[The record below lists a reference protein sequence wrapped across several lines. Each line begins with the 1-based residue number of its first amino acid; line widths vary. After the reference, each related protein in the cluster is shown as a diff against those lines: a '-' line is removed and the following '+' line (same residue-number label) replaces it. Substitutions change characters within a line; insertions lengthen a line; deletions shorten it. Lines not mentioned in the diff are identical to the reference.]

1 MDGRE
6 SSECLGTWECSSK
19 PHASRPSTQIQPRET
34 LTKSTVKRVI
44 GLQIPFRRQVSLPSS
59 SPPTL
64 VLDIVW
70 KHRVQ
75 AKPGA
80 PGRWLLDAVLGQ
92 SFAVL
97 PRSPGHRSGEG
108 VSGQRGMG
116 SESGSARD
124 RLAQCG
130 RASVLHSSA
139 LGAGQEVGQLFRL
152 CYIIFCALVCLKKK
166 KRDNRKKFLCCGN
179 C

>member
-1 MDGRE
+1 MMDGRE

-19 PHASRPSTQIQPRET
+19 PHTSRPSTQIQPRET

-44 GLQIPFRRQVSLPSS
+44 GLQIPFRRQVSLPSP

-80 PGRWLLDAVLGQ
+80 PGRWLLSCWMLCWGKALLYCHALRATAVVKG
-92 SFAVL
+92 
-97 PRSPGHRSGEG
+97 
-108 VSGQRGMG
+108 
-116 SESGSARD
+116 
-124 RLAQCG
+124 
-130 RASVLHSSA
+130 
-139 LGAGQEVGQLFRL
+139 
-152 CYIIFCALVCLKKK
+152 
-166 KRDNRKKFLCCGN
+166 
-179 C
+179 